1 MKALVLALIALA
13 FASVVPAASAQDSAQ
28 QADLPERQVGDTW
41 QYSYRDTR
49 RNKPGSPFSVTV
61 TEVTADG
68 GFAVDIGGQKFF
80 FGKGVG
86 GVTTGAKSLE
96 FVFPMKVGEAESYKA
111 SDEALGLHWDFNVTR
126 HVVTVEKVEVP
137 AGTFDAFKIVFVN
150 KYTGSAGFGAISSG
164 TITDTWWYAPAVKN
178 FVKRT
183 FSDDGDRAGSG
194 LVVRELLKYQVQ

>member
-1 MKALVLALIALA
+1 MKALVLALFALV

-49 RNKPGSPFSVTV
+49 RNKPGVPFSVTV
-61 TEVTADG
+61 TEVMSDG

-80 FGKGVG
+80 FGKGAG
-86 GVTTGAKSLE
+86 GVTTAAKSLE
-96 FVFPMKVGEAESYKA
+96 FAFPMKIGKESYRA
-111 SDEALGLHWDFNVTR
+111 SDDALGLHWNFNVTR
-126 HVVTVEKVEVP
+126 EVVAVEKVEVP
-137 AGTFDAFKIVFVN
+137 AGTFEAFKVVFVN
-150 KYTGSAGFGAISSG
+150 KYTGSAGFGAVSSG
-164 TITDTWWYAPAVKN
+164 TITDTWWYAPAVEN

-194 LVVRELLKYQVQ
+194 LIIRELLEYQIK

>member
-1 MKALVLALIALA
+1 MKALVLALFALV

-49 RNKPGSPFSVTV
+49 RNKPGVPFSVTV
-61 TEVTADG
+61 TEVMADG

-80 FGKGVG
+80 FGKGAG
-86 GVTTGAKSLE
+86 GVTTAAKSLE
-96 FVFPMKVGEAESYKA
+96 FAFPMKIGKESYRA
-111 SDEALGLHWDFNVTR
+111 SDDALGLHWNFNVTR
-126 HVVTVEKVEVP
+126 EVVAVEKVEVP
-137 AGTFDAFKIVFVN
+137 AGMFDAYKIVFVN
-150 KYTGSAGFGAISSG
+150 KYVVSDGSGSSKRG
-164 TITDTWWYAPAVKN
+164 TVTDTWWYAPAVEN

-194 LVVRELLKYQVQ
+194 LIVRELLKYQIQ